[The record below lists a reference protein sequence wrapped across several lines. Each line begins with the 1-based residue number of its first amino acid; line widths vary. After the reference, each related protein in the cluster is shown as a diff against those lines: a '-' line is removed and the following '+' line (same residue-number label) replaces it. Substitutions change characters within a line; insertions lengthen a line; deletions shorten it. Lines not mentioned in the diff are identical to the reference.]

1 MRAVERAVKREMMVA
16 KRRWERMVGGG
27 ERLCRD
33 LHVEE
38 AESRRRGRLKAGC

>member
-1 MRAVERAVKREMMVA
+1 MRAVERAVKRERKVA
-16 KRRWERMVGGG
+16 RRWWGRMVGGG

-38 AESRRRGRLKAGC
+38 MESRGIEGEVA